1 MPELG
6 RGVYGR
12 VRSGEEPGTA
22 RKVSS
27 MRLNRDVE
35 FDIGPLL
42 RDALVLESAALVGL
56 TGVPRLVDQTFVAEG
71 NDSIRLDTVMQAY
84 AGDLSRLYMPPRAP
98 VSEDTIRFLGG
109 SILRAMEDLQ
119 QVTGPMAC
127 HFDLKPENILMDMR
141 DLCCVVTDFN
151 LTQSVMGTLA
161 NDVVTATYRPL
172 WMLQKG
178 ATWDRNDISVTHR
191 NVDAWSFA
199 VTMLIL
205 AQALP
210 REVTAFLRV
219 ETIVDF
225 VDRTVRHCATHAGSE
240 RPRHNKLYAFA
251 KWVFEAATLPSP
263 QEMRRHPYWSLDGVS
278 MALVREELGEIFPP
292 AGKSR
297 KRSRDTRDRDT
308 RDRDTRDRDPE
319 ESAAAGGGGGERS
332 TTTSFECVRRDLD
345 RAYDMFVLH
354 RAVRDAAD
362 ILVEAMLE
370 AMPEWSAGSVA
381 RTALVY
387 ALAWFGGE
395 IQYPL
400 ISPKCTLTHTHGAS
414 VADACNAM
422 LAFVRRSRLT
432 PRAVTERLLQRYS
445 SRWTEESA
453 ASKSPSEEPAS
464 SRA

>member
-1 MPELG
+1 MSELG

-12 VRSGEEPGTA
+12 VFRAEVPGTA

-27 MRLNRDVE
+27 MDLNQDGE

-42 RDALVLESAALVGL
+42 RDALVLESAALAGL
-56 TGVPRLVDQTFVAEG
+56 TGVPRLVDQTFVAVG
-71 NDSIRLDTVMQAY
+71 NSRIRLDTVMQAY
-84 AGDLSRLYMPPRAP
+84 AGDLSRLYRPPRAP

-127 HFDLKPENILMDMR
+127 HFDLKPENILMDMQN
-141 DLCCVVTDFN
+141 LCCVVTDFN
-151 LTQSVMGTLA
+151 LTQSVMGRLA
-161 NDVVTATYRPL
+161 NEVVTATYRPL

-178 ATWDRNDISVTHR
+178 ASWDRNDISVTHR

-210 REVTAFLRV
+210 REVTAFLRE

-278 MALVREELGEIFPP
+278 MAIVREELGEIFPP

-297 KRSRDTRDRDT
+297 KRS
-308 RDRDTRDRDPE
+308 RDTRDRDPE

-362 ILVEAMLE
+362 ILAEAMLE
-370 AMPEWSAGSVA
+370 AMPQWSEGSVA
-381 RTALVY
+381 RTAIVY
-387 ALAWFGGE
+387 ALTWFGGE

-400 ISPKCTLTHTHGAS
+400 ISPKCTFTHTHAAS

-432 PRAVTERLLQRYS
+432 PRAVTERLLERYS
-445 SRWTEESA
+445 SRGSA
-453 ASKSPSEEPAS
+453 ASKSPSAEPAS